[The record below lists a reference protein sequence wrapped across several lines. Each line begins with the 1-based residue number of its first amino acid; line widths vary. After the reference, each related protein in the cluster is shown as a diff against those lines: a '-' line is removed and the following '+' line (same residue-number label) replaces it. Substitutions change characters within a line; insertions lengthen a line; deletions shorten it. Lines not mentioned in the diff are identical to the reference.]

1 MTPERQSLLDEIRAR
16 AMSDEGLSDADMAD
30 YQDRQQ
36 ALMQIAEK
44 EGPAA
49 AIRASVKPRAKAK
62 PKAKARPRA
71 QQGDVRKAEPS
82 SIEQMLIG
90 RPTSVPAS
98 TAMRGM
104 QMNNPLRQ
112 AAADRQQ
119 QEPAPEQ
126 VIAAMQ
132 AQAQQGA
139 PAASEQEQM
148 GMIARLMAMLQ
159 GGGQATM
166 QAPMQAPQ
174 QRWGG
179 PQPGAIEQATPSFLG
194 RPMR

>member
-30 YQDRQQ
+30 YQARQQ
-36 ALMQIAEK
+36 TLMQIAEK

-104 QMNNPLRQ
+104 QMNNPMRQ
-112 AAADRQQ
+112 AASQSVEPEVMQGMRGA
-119 QEPAPEQ
+119 PAPEVMQ
-126 VIAAMQ
+126 SLMQLIAQSQ
-132 AQAQQGA
+132 AGPAGIPQGA
-139 PAASEQEQM
+139 PTNPLQQAARP
-148 GMIARLMAMLQ
+148 I
-159 GGGQATM
+159 
-166 QAPMQAPQ
+166 
-174 QRWGG
+174 
-179 PQPGAIEQATPSFLG
+179 QPGILQALQAMQQQG
-194 RPMR
+194 R